1 MQNNITLTEETAY
14 EAISTLMR
22 AAGRLS
28 DIQEVHGE
36 NLDEFTNNLLN
47 DAKASIFDAIST
59 IYPR

>member
-1 MQNNITLTEETAY
+1 MQNNITLTEKTAY

-22 AAGRLS
+22 AAGLS